1 MDFDARFAPLVRQT
15 VLLRQGVADPAWQS
29 AWPVLTLLLLLA
41 AAAIFF
47 LWRAA
52 GGLDE
57 ADRRYAHK
65 PERLSSAA

>member
-47 LWRAA
+47 SGVRQA
-52 GGLDE
+52 GSTRPTGGMRTSRN
-57 ADRRYAHK
+57 A
-65 PERLSSAA
+65 